1 MTTSQK
7 LGAFLEMAKARN
19 EKAIEAVKFLVEE
32 YRDGETNELEAVEL
46 VALDGNFFCTD
57 LIVLAEALELSC
69 YISINANGRLYV
81 NIH

>member
-1 MTTSQK
+1 
-7 LGAFLEMAKARN
+7 MAKTRN
-19 EKAIEAVKFLVEE
+19 EKTIEAAKFLVEE

-46 VALDGNFFCTD
+46 VAIDGDFFCTD